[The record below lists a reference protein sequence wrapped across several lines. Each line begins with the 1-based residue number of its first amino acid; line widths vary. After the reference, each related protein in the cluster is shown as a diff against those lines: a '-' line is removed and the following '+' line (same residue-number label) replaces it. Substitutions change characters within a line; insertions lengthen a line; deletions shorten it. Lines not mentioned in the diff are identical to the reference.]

1 VSAVFASSADA
12 ESKRKADLLAQSLAG
27 MGLPARVEPRAMLAV
42 IQVSADLMARLAE
55 PEVRR
60 TVLALARE
68 QGFTHVAVELAAGS
82 AADDATLRRP

>member
-1 VSAVFASSADA
+1 MFASSADA
-12 ESKRKADLLAQSLAG
+12 ESNRKADLLAQSLAG